1 MDDIIIVPYN
11 AKYSVRRVDNRWALI
26 AKWDGNEYVTQY
38 FGTRKSAMAARI
50 L

>member
-1 MDDIIIVPYN
+1 MSIISIPAR

-38 FGTRKSAMAARI
+38 FGTRKAAMAARI